1 MTLPRMPRFV
11 AVLPLVAAFAFP
23 CAVASAASWELPP
36 TAGPFAVDAGTFGPS
51 LRVPGAVGAWVQYA
65 PGLSVD
71 CSPPRGCL
79 ANTQRLHYVFN
90 CAPRY
95 AVLVERISYDL
106 NGNVVNHEVRDLAAG
121 YGIAYDGGANAVLAA
136 FCPVNVHNVPR

>member
-1 MTLPRMPRFV
+1 MILPRTLRVV
-11 AVLPLVAAFAFP
+11 ATLSLAVAFAFP
-23 CAVASAASWELPP
+23 CASASAASWDLPP

-51 LRVPGAVGAWVQYA
+51 LRVPGAMGAWVQFA

-79 ANTQRLHYVFN
+79 ASTQRLYYVFN
-90 CAPRY
+90 CSPRY

-136 FCPVNVHNVPR
+136 FCPVNVHNAPR

>member
-1 MTLPRMPRFV
+1 MPLPRMLRFF
-11 AVLPLVAAFAFP
+11 ATLPLVAAFAFP
-23 CAVASAASWELPP
+23 CAGASAASWDLPP
-36 TAGPFAVDAGTFGPS
+36 TAGPFAVDTGTLGPS

-106 NGNVVNHEVRDLAAG
+106 NGNIVNHEVRDLAAG

-136 FCPVNVHNVPR
+136 FCPVNVRNAPR

>member
-1 MTLPRMPRFV
+1 MNLPRTLR
-11 AVLPLVAAFAFP
+11 VLATLSVVAACAWP
-23 CAVASAASWELPP
+23 GAVASAASWDLPP

-51 LRVPGAVGAWVQYA
+51 LRFPGAMGAWVQFA

-90 CAPRY
+90 CSPRY

-106 NGNVVNHEVRDLAAG
+106 NGSVVNHEVRDLSAG

-136 FCPVNVHNVPR
+136 FCPVNVPNVPR